1 MPFTV
6 SHIAAVLPAHRWL
19 RRKGLLAAAM
29 IGAMVPD
36 FGLLLPL
43 ELEREQTHGRWA
55 LLSFCLPVGL
65 FSWWIFQWLIRP
77 ALLELAP
84 PSWVQRL
91 RAEHAPV
98 NLSRLSVWVGAGALI
113 LVGAVTHLAWDGFT
127 HEGARGVRFFPMLE
141 EAGPSIAGH
150 SFLLYRWLQHTSS
163 VLGLLVVM
171 VAAGLW
177 MRHAKELPAPR
188 EGRLQDSERWL
199 WCSAYALIPV
209 VASCVGLFQLF
220 NEGWMVWWGHV
231 VQVLVIS
238 GMYGLVAALLLVSL
252 LLRLRL
258 LLFSAREPFG

>member
-19 RRKGLLAAAM
+19 RRRGLLAAAM

-65 FSWWIFQWLIRP
+65 LSWWIFQLLIRP

-91 RAEHAPV
+91 RAEHAPP
-98 NLSRLSVWVGAGALI
+98 NLGRLNIWLGAGALI
-113 LVGAVTHLAWDGFT
+113 LVGAATHLVWDGFT

-141 EAGPSIAGH
+141 EAGPAIAGH
-150 SFLLYRWLQHTSS
+150 SFVLYRWLQHTSS

-177 MRHAKELPAPR
+177 MRHARDLPTLR
-188 EGRLQDSERWL
+188 EERLQVSERWL
-199 WCSAYALIPV
+199 WCGAYALVP
-209 VASCVGLFQLF
+209 AAACCVGLIRVKLD
-220 NEGWMVWWGHV
+220 WPMWWGHV
-231 VQVLVIS
+231 VELLVVS
-238 GMYGLVAALLLVSL
+238 GMYGLIVALLLVSL

-258 LLFSAREPFG
+258 RFISVRDPFD